1 MFKKINIILII
12 LIIYISDYIIS
23 ADLISNG
30 ESNTVNTDLTDAKK
44 SSNGIGKL
52 SSSINGKQG
61 QMGSFKLKGSLF
73 QQERNNETIIPSFKT
88 RNFKKKKFNKNL
100 IQNNEVKTDL
110 NTLTPN
116 NDAITNKKKNNFRKN
131 KFQKNKKMAD
141 TNGAGGGGGNKKK
154 LLKSVLSM
162 LG

>member
-12 LIIYISDYIIS
+12 LIIYISDYITR

-44 SSNGIGKL
+44 SNNNGIGKL

-100 IQNNEVKTDL
+100 IQNNEAKTDS

-116 NDAITNKKKNNFRKN
+116 NDANTNKKKNNFRKN

-141 TNGAGGGGGNKKK
+141 INGGGGNNKKK
-154 LLKSVLSM
+154 LLKNVLSM